1 MAVVEEA
8 VEEMWPEILDISKE
22 RNPSNYT
29 TLPLMLAGRQRTWG
43 GGAGLEI
50 IHYLKHK

>member
-29 TLPLMLAGRQRTWG
+29 SLPLMLAGRQRTR

>member
-29 TLPLMLAGRQRTWG
+29 SLPLMLAGRRRTWG
-43 GGAGLEI
+43 GGQV
-50 IHYLKHK
+50 